1 MSKRGRPKEKT
12 RKHIH
17 LMVLPSTD
25 KAIRRSIVRGDKT
38 RNTSGKVV
46 DDWGRGK

>member
-1 MSKRGRPKEKT
+1 MGRKKEHRQKLTCYVKPQT
-12 RKHIH
+12 R
-17 LMVLPSTD
+17 